1 MLKSFTVVHATSS
14 SITATLSATKAGY
27 AWCLALA
34 SASVTSDPLGA
45 TVKASAQGYSVLG
58 GEDVR
63 TNVTMTGLIALTDYT
78 VYCYTEDTSS
88 PANKLFDSLVA
99 AWKQTVRRT
108 SSIPWPRTSTSHH
121 HLCIVRTL
129 WPIDLCANP
138 PRPLLVLL
146 SVGDDPLLLP
156 AESAVAALVALCAH
170 GLVGPHP
177 DITGVWLD
185 WAHRH
190 HPVQIL
196 LGTSTHAHHALLSQ
210 SDAHRKASDDP
221 G

>member
-1 MLKSFTVVHATSS
+1 MPTTRPTTLPTTLPTSAPTRHPYPMLKSFTVVHTTSS

-34 SASVTSDPLGA
+34 SASVTTDPLGA

-99 AWKQTVRRT
+99 AWKQTVRT
-108 SSIPWPRTSTSHH
+108 
-121 HLCIVRTL
+121 
-129 WPIDLCANP
+129 
-138 PRPLLVLL
+138 
-146 SVGDDPLLLP
+146 
-156 AESAVAALVALCAH
+156 
-170 GLVGPHP
+170 
-177 DITGVWLD
+177 
-185 WAHRH
+185 
-190 HPVQIL
+190 
-196 LGTSTHAHHALLSQ
+196 
-210 SDAHRKASDDP
+210 
-221 G
+221 

>member
-1 MLKSFTVVHATSS
+1 MLKSFTVVHTTSS

-34 SASVTSDPLGA
+34 SASVTADPLGA

-99 AWKQTVRRT
+99 AWKQTVRT
-108 SSIPWPRTSTSHH
+108 SITPWPRLGTPIHDPAIARLPLFPLTRPSVLRVLVST
-121 HLCIVRTL
+121 
-129 WPIDLCANP
+129 
-138 PRPLLVLL
+138 
-146 SVGDDPLLLP
+146 GDDPLLL
-156 AESAVAALVALCAH
+156 SADNTIAALIALCQH
-170 GLVGPHP
+170 RLIGPHP
-177 DITGVWLD
+177 DVTSVRLNR
-185 WAHRH
+185 AHRH

-196 LGTSTHAHHALLSQ
+196 LGTTTHFQWLST
-210 SDAHRKASDDP
+210 D
-221 G
+221 